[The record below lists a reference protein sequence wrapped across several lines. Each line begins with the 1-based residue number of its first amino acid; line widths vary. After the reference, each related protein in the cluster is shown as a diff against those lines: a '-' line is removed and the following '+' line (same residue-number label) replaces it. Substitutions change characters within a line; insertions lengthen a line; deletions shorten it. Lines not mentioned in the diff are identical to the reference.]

1 MESLLQN
8 LSYIH
13 SYRYVS
19 SQISSPYIYNHS
31 SLISIG
37 RSINK
42 HKFKNLFYKRKI
54 YFFDFN
60 SLKLSINPIWISL
73 VRDPASRI
81 AAQFED
87 FREMCQNKKSCLSY
101 QYELNETLDEC
112 VIKHSPQEC
121 ISSKY
126 GISKMLPFFCGLTNP
141 NKCQEDTEWALEQ
154 AKQNIDLFYTVIGS
168 TEQFYKY
175 LYVLG

>member
-1 MESLLQN
+1 
-8 LSYIH
+8 
-13 SYRYVS
+13 VP

-42 HKFKNLFYKRKI
+42 HKFKKLFYKRKI
-54 YFFDFN
+54 HFFDFN
-60 SLKLSINPIWISL
+60 SLKLPNNPIWISL
-73 VRDPASRI
+73 VRDPVSRI
-81 AAQFED
+81 AAQFEY
-87 FREMCQNKKSCLSY
+87 FRDICQKTNNCLTNEY
-101 QYELNETLDEC
+101 KLNETLDEC
-112 VIKHSPQEC
+112 VTKHSPQEC
-121 ISSKY
+121 LSSKY
-126 GISKMLPFFCGLTNP
+126 GISKMLPFFCGLTIDG
-141 NKCQEDTEWALEQ
+141 NKCQEETEWALEQ